1 MTRAGLQGHKKH
13 TGTHMSVCVIK
24 KKVVKSSGKIVYYI
38 DAFRRPREYRK
49 LGFTLVK
56 VRLFVGVIKHHAMKV
71 FRRLQV

>member
-1 MTRAGLQGHKKH
+1 MY
-13 TGTHMSVCVIK
+13 VCVI

-38 DAFRRPREYRK
+38 HAFRRPREYRK

-56 VRLFVGVIKHHAMKV
+56 VRLFVGVIKRHAMEV